1 MAFPVLFLAL
11 NRAIIH
17 SVALTALFTVF
28 FAANFAR
35 IRHFYGNILPC
46 KTRLFGF
53 TLAAETIDFAP
64 VFPSPSLTVSDR
76 QCTLR
81 SSWQFFGVIFVSV
94 RIYGRAWEQ
103 TRKRWGREARGSRRK
118 PPASCLH
125 STFPSP
131 IAFWFNFG
139 SAFARLISHLTN
151 HRRKKTHP
159 KTNHQPLRL
168 LGKERVFTENGN

>member
-1 MAFPVLFLAL
+1 M
-11 NRAIIH
+11 
-17 SVALTALFTVF
+17 
-28 FAANFAR
+28 
-35 IRHFYGNILPC
+35 ILPC

-81 SSWQFFGVIFVSV
+81 SSWRFFGVIFVSV

-139 SAFARLISHLTN
+139 SAFARLYLSLNEPQKEKNTPKN
-151 HRRKKTHP
+151 KPPATQATRK
-159 KTNHQPLRL
+159 
-168 LGKERVFTENGN
+168 GKSVYGKRQLEATDHYLP